1 MKRPAL
7 SQATIERVLR
17 ACKRAGHEKARI
29 HINLAE
35 HTIDICLGEE
45 PADSSAT
52 AGNAYDEWVA
62 SEKKKGR
69 YRGGS

>member
-1 MKRPAL
+1 MKVPPL
-7 SQATIERVLR
+7 SQSTIERVLR

-29 HINLAE
+29 HINLAQQ
-35 HTIDICLGEE
+35 TIDICLGED
-45 PADSSAT
+45 PADSDVST
-52 AGNAYDEWVA
+52 GNAYDEWVA